1 MAGHAARRAGL
12 LGGVFAA
19 LVGNAAAAG
28 PVTGKA
34 KVIDGDTLV
43 VGAVVVRL
51 HGIDAPE
58 MGQTCRDAEGVGYDC
73 GAEARDRL
81 SELADGRPVACRGET
96 SDGYGRRLAVCAT
109 TDAPDL
115 GAALVREG
123 LAWAFVR
130 YSDDYRALEREAR
143 QRPAGLWSGS
153 AQPPWDYRARRWE
166 VAVATAPDRCPIK
179 GNINRQGERIYHAPW
194 SPWYLKTKVS
204 ERQGERWFCSE
215 AEAVA
220 AGFRP
225 PYWTR

>member
-1 MAGHAARRAGL
+1 MLGHAVRH
-12 LGGVFAA
+12 AA
-19 LVGNAAAAG
+19 LSGVALAVLIGEAPAAG
-28 PVTGKA
+28 SVAGTA
-34 KVIDGDTLV
+34 RVIDGDTLV
-43 VGAVVVRL
+43 VGTVTVRL

-58 MGQTCRDAEGVGYDC
+58 MGQICRDVEGVGTDC
-73 GAEARDRL
+73 GAVARDRL
-81 SELADGRPVACRGET
+81 SELADGVAVECRGET

-109 TDAPDL
+109 AGVPDL

-123 LAWAFVR
+123 LARAFVR
-130 YSDDYRALEREAR
+130 YSDDYRAVEAEAR
-143 QRPAGLWSGS
+143 RRQAGLWSGT
-153 AQPPWDYRARRWE
+153 AEAPWDYRARRWE
-166 VAVATAPDRCPIK
+166 IAVATAPDRCPIK

-204 ERQGERWFCSE
+204 ERRGERWFCNE